1 MDHKELFGLESEM
14 AGKYGMILQNLPMI
28 IPCPGTEVQAGEGA
42 IADTA
47 VPRTECMDNKRQ
59 SKKIL
64 SGKIRK

>member
-1 MDHKELFGLESEM
+1 
-14 AGKYGMILQNLPMI
+14 MI